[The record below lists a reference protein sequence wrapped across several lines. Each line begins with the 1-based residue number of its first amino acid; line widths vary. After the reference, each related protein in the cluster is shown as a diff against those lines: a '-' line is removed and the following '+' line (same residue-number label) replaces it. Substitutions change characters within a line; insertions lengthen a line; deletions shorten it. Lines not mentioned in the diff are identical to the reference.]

1 MIKLRRMT
9 QAEYENYYLNAVQN
23 LADETAKA
31 NGVSPDETLCSAKRC
46 FETLLPEGNL
56 NVPDQ
61 YLYNILADEQKVG
74 VLWFGIRRDRVAAVP
89 EAYVWDIVIEAS
101 SRHQGYGKQT
111 MLALEEEVRT
121 LGISRI
127 SLNVFA
133 HNTRAQ
139 NLYERLGYSTISSL
153 MLKTLEHKSAA
164 NN

>member
-1 MIKLRRMT
+1 MIKLCRMT
-9 QAEYENYYLNAVQN
+9 PAEYENYYPNAVQN
-23 LADETAKA
+23 LANETAKA
-31 NGVSPDETLCSAKRC
+31 NRVSPDETLCSARRC

-61 YLYNILADEQKVG
+61 YLHNILLDERKIG
-74 VLWFGIRRDRVAAVP
+74 VLWFGIRRNRMVP
-89 EAYVWDIVIEAS
+89 EAYVWDIVIEPS

-133 HNTRAQ
+133 HNIRAQ
-139 NLYERLGYSTISSL
+139 NLYERLGYSAISSR
-153 MLKTLEHKSAA
+153 MLKYL
-164 NN
+164 